1 MCGLDGKR
9 ERKNARLNGIVRRPF
24 FTSVCSAQIRFLP
37 GCILNEEGPRQTQTH
52 THTHLMCTCGHTD
65 SWGKT
70 LTLTLTCTPPS
81 ELLLFCG
88 RRLERATPFSYLC
101 AFNASPLLTH
111 HAHWKPAR
119 LCQTYTSLCFS
130 QGKHQSSYRTKMHS
144 LHQGWAGYW
153 SSL

>member
-1 MCGLDGKR
+1 MEKEKEGTPGRAEWRDIFHKCLLSPDKALYLDAFLM
-9 ERKNARLNGIVRRPF
+9 RKGHAKHR
-24 FTSVCSAQIRFLP
+24 
-37 GCILNEEGPRQTQTH
+37 H

-70 LTLTLTCTPPS
+70 LALTLTCTPPS
-81 ELLLFCG
+81 ELPLFCG
-88 RRLERATPFSYLC
+88 WRLERATPFSYLC

-111 HAHWKPAR
+111 HARWKPTR
-119 LCQTYTSLCFS
+119 LYQTYTSLCFS
-130 QGKHQSSYRTKMHS
+130 QGKHKSSYRTKMHF